1 MRSVVPSDSATVP
14 LPDHVPSKPANG
26 PDWAWPA
33 DTESIS
39 AALRLAALI
48 ACPKRLEPNRF
59 ISRFPIKNDVLNQDT
74 SRRTK
79 VLVSPNYIRFKPSRS
94 GGTDHAAGHRVDRLQ
109 DTQTGLCWRTGILRS
124 VKKPQQIVNSRVRI
138 AVIFQYLGR

>member
-39 AALRLAALI
+39 AAPMLAALI

-59 ISRFPIKNDVLNQDT
+59 ILRFPVKNDVLNLDT
-74 SRRTK
+74 SRRIK
-79 VLVSPNYIRFKPSRS
+79 VLVSPNYIRFKPVVRGNSPRCGHCTGS
-94 GGTDHAAGHRVDRLQ
+94 FARYTNSFVLANGDFEKCQKAATHHEFS
-109 DTQTGLCWRTGILRS
+109 I
-124 VKKPQQIVNSRVRI
+124 
-138 AVIFQYLGR
+138 YE

>member
-39 AALRLAALI
+39 AAPMPAALT
-48 ACPKRLEPNRF
+48 ARPKRLEPNRF
-59 ISRFPIKNDVLNQDT
+59 ILRFPIKNEVLNQDT
-74 SRRTK
+74 SRRIK
-79 VLVSPNYIRFKPSRS
+79 VLVSPNYIRFNPSRS
-94 GGTDHAAGHRVDRLQ
+94 GNRPRADTALDRSQ
-109 DTQTGLCWRTGILRS
+109 NTQTG
-124 VKKPQQIVNSRVRI
+124 
-138 AVIFQYLGR
+138 

>member
-33 DTESIS
+33 ETESIS
-39 AALRLAALI
+39 AAPMPAALI

-59 ISRFPIKNDVLNQDT
+59 ILRFPVKNDVLNQDT
-74 SRRTK
+74 SRRIK
-79 VLVSPNYIRFKPSRS
+79 VLVSPNYIRFKPSRP
-94 GGTDHAAGHRVDRLQ
+94 GATDQAAETALDRLQ
-109 DTQTGLCWRTGILRS
+109 NTLAGLDFAKRQKAATDGEFDPR
-124 VKKPQQIVNSRVRI
+124 K
-138 AVIFQYLGR
+138 

>member
-26 PDWAWPA
+26 PDWAWLA

-39 AALRLAALI
+39 AAPMPAALI
-48 ACPKRLEPNRF
+48 ARPKRLEPNRF
-59 ISRFPIKNDVLNQDT
+59 ILRFPVKNDVLSQDT
-74 SRRTK
+74 SRRIK

-94 GGTDHAAGHRVDRLQ
+94 GNRPLRTLHRIVRKIHRQDCADERDFAKGQEAA
-109 DTQTGLCWRTGILRS
+109 T
-124 VKKPQQIVNSRVRI
+124 
-138 AVIFQYLGR
+138 

>member
-33 DTESIS
+33 ETESIS
-39 AALRLAALI
+39 AAPMPAALI
-48 ACPKRLEPNRF
+48 ACPKKLEPNRF
-59 ISRFPIKNDVLNQDT
+59 ILRFPVKNDVLNQDT
-74 SRRTK
+74 SRRIK

-94 GGTDHAAGHRVDRLQ
+94 QSRPHCGHRIRSFTNYTNSFVLANGDFAKCQKAATDREL
-109 DTQTGLCWRTGILRS
+109 S
-124 VKKPQQIVNSRVRI
+124 
-138 AVIFQYLGR
+138 

>member
-26 PDWAWPA
+26 PDWAWLA

-39 AALRLAALI
+39 AAPMPAALI
-48 ACPKRLEPNRF
+48 ARPKRLEPNRF
-59 ISRFPIKNDVLNQDT
+59 ILRFPVKNDVLGQDT
-74 SRRTK
+74 SRRIK

-94 GGTDHAAGHRVDRLQ
+94 GTGRNGDTALDRSQ
-109 DTQTGLCWRTGILRS
+109 NTQTGLCRRMGFLRK
-124 VKKPQQIVNSRVRI
+124 VKKSQRIGNSMRWNSCFSSI
-138 AVIFQYLGR
+138 S

>member
-33 DTESIS
+33 ETESIS
-39 AALRLAALI
+39 AAPTPAALI

-59 ISRFPIKNDVLNQDT
+59 ILRFPVKNDVLDQDT

-79 VLVSPNYIRFKPSRS
+79 VLVSPNYIRFKASRS
-94 GGTDHAAGHRVDRLQ
+94 RNRPHCGHC
-109 DTQTGLCWRTGILRS
+109 TGSFAKYTNRFVLANREF
-124 VKKPQQIVNSRVRI
+124 
-138 AVIFQYLGR
+138 A